1 MSYCDAI
8 NKSENMINIVS
19 INTYDRS
26 LISREILTQLE
37 QCDFFGRI
45 PEKSSVL
52 LKPNFVMPSPV
63 GDSSCTQP
71 DFYMAIAQIFLDK
84 GFKVGIG
91 ESPAFGSCKK
101 ALKTHGVYDEALE
114 KGIAVVEFSNNQS
127 YQGPTTKGP
136 YSTLSICK
144 EINEWDFLINLPK
157 LKVHQQM
164 HFTGACKNLY
174 GCVAGKKKI
183 LLHNICKNEPV
194 KFAEMILANAR
205 KAQAILHIADG
216 IEAMHIKGPRGG
228 ESHPFGKIIISDN
241 PLQLDYIFATMA
253 NYKLKETPL
262 FAALPDEIF
271 EDIEES
277 CEETLS
283 SPNFSHAENFI
294 HSYINDISFSP
305 PKLIR
310 SGFRSMK
317 FKLLGKI

>member
-1 MSYCDAI
+1 MFQTVLHS
-8 NKSENMINIVS
+8 NLLPFLVVKSKHLLLVIPRRFLPLIYYYLNQPS
-19 INTYDRS
+19 CS
-26 LISREILTQLE
+26 LKLNA
-37 QCDFFGRI
+37 
-45 PEKSSVL
+45 SS
-52 LKPNFVMPSPV
+52 
-63 GDSSCTQP
+63 SS
-71 DFYMAIAQIFLDK
+71 L
-84 GFKVGIG
+84 
-91 ESPAFGSCKK
+91 
-101 ALKTHGVYDEALE
+101 
-114 KGIAVVEFSNNQS
+114 FS
-127 YQGPTTKGP
+127 
-136 YSTLSICK
+136 
-144 EINEWDFLINLPK
+144 PK

-164 HFTGACKNLY
+164 HFTAACKNLY

-183 LLHNICKNEPV
+183 LLHNLCKNEPV

-241 PLQLDYIFATMA
+241 PLQLDYVFATMA
-253 NYKLKETPL
+253 NYKLKDTPL

-271 EDIEES
+271 RDIEKS
-277 CEETLS
+277 CEEALS
-283 SPNFSHAENFI
+283 SPDFSHAENFI